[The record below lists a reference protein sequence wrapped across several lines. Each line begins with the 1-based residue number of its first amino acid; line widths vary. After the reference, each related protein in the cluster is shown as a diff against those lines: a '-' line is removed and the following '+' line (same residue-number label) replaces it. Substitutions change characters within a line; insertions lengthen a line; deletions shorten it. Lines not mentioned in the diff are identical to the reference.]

1 MKKIEPKGTINKQ
14 ISIKLTEAE
23 LNRFKAF
30 CKALDMNY
38 SEVFRAMSNQVI
50 KKETKKLGLEL
61 KAFEPE
67 ITFNACLEPK
77 VSQLE
82 IFNQFFTQDFS
93 LTANLEKELNARAS
107 SQNEQ

>member
-30 CKALDMNY
+30 CKALGMTY
-38 SEVFRAMSNQVI
+38 SEVFRAMTNQVI
-50 KKETKKLGLEL
+50 NKEAKKMGLEL

-67 ITFNACLEPK
+67 ITFGNCKKIESP
-77 VSQLE
+77 QLD
-82 IFNQFFTQDFS
+82 IFKQFS
-93 LTANLEKELNARAS
+93 LTEFSTIPTKIEENLNTKIAS
-107 SQNEQ
+107 GE

>member
-30 CKALDMNY
+30 CKALGMTY
-38 SEVFRAMSNQVI
+38 SEVFRAMTNQVI
-50 KKETKKLGLEL
+50 NKEAKKMGLEL

-67 ITFNACLEPK
+67 ITFGNCPKSESPQLDIFKQFNLLEFSTVSTKIDDNLNNK
-77 VSQLE
+77 V
-82 IFNQFFTQDFS
+82 
-93 LTANLEKELNARAS
+93 AS
-107 SQNEQ
+107 NE

>member
-30 CKALDMNY
+30 CKALGMTY
-38 SEVFRAMSNQVI
+38 SEVFRAMTNQVI
-50 KKETKKLGLEL
+50 TKETKKLGLEL

-67 ITFNACLEPK
+67 ITFENCEKP
-77 VSQLE
+77 SSPQLE
-82 IFNQFFTQDFS
+82 IFKQFSIAEFS
-93 LTANLEKELNARAS
+93 TFSTKLESNLNTKLAS
-107 SQNEQ
+107 GE